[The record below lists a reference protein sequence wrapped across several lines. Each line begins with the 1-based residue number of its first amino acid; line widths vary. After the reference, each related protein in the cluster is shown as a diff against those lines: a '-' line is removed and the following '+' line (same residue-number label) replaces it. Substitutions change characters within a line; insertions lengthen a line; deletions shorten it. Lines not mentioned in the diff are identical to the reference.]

1 MTMMSFASTHRKS
14 RNAYDKCI
22 DTDVEERA
30 EECDGQ
36 RDDPEDQQPE
46 NEPQWIAHVCRM
58 CRNSLFSLSFRL
70 ATQLQEIR
78 NESDSLKDW
87 NGGLQDE

>member
-1 MTMMSFASTHRKS
+1 MMMMSFARLAATHRKS

-22 DTDVEERA
+22 DADIEERA

-46 NEPQWIAHVCRM
+46 NEPHWIAHVCRM
-58 CRNSLFSLSFRL
+58 CRNALFSLSVRL
-70 ATQLQEIR
+70 ATRLKEIR
-78 NESDSLKDW
+78 NESNSSKD
-87 NGGLQDE
+87 